1 MKRSDLMAALEERL
15 LFYRELMRNLSEAVR
30 DEDAERISGYT
41 ELETLEIAK
50 IKALARSLEGLPRP
64 ADEAEAEKV
73 RLLERRIAQ
82 ASRTAGEASA
92 QARKLLAERMAD
104 LGRRRTEA
112 RRASAGGNESAPPAP
127 SFIDITL

>member
-30 DEDAERISGYT
+30 NEDAERISGYT
-41 ELETLEIAK
+41 ELEASEIAK
-50 IKALARSLEGLPRP
+50 IKAVGRSLEGLPPP
-64 ADEAEAEKV
+64 ADEAETEKV

-82 ASRTAGEASA
+82 ASRTAGEASS

-112 RRASAGGNESAPPAP
+112 RRASAGGNESTPPAP
-127 SFIDITL
+127 SFIDITI